1 MYDSGGAG
9 GDGGKGQR
17 GISSLDKIPSR
28 PANGNAKEVFVRG
41 HPDPDHPE
49 DHTSSEKECCCV
61 PMYGC
66 VDSCTAHTSFYYHVL
81 EIKTGPETCGGK
93 GGNGGNGGP
102 GGAAGTVSIEG
113 HVNLEPLI
121 KAQDSNGG
129 NPGIGGIGGNGLI
142 VNSQYRGYY
151 KTWDDTDCRDVC
163 FAKCE
168 SGPYAYGGYGANT
181 SQDEFC
187 PGDPGEV
194 GIPGIPWTDAKTRDP

>member
-1 MYDSGGAG
+1 
-9 GDGGKGQR
+9 
-17 GISSLDKIPSR
+17 
-28 PANGNAKEVFVRG
+28 
-41 HPDPDHPE
+41 
-49 DHTSSEKECCCV
+49 
-61 PMYGC
+61 MYGC

-102 GGAAGTVSIEG
+102 GGAAGNVFLEG
-113 HVNLEPLI
+113 FADLEALI
-121 KAQDSNGG
+121 KAQVSNGG

-151 KTWDDTDCRDVC
+151 KTWDDTDCRDLC

-181 SQDEFC
+181 SQDQFC
-187 PGDPGEV
+187 PGDPGEI
-194 GIPGIPWTDAKTRDP
+194 GIPGEPWTHAN